1 MTYPVQRT
9 PRGERNDIDHSHS
22 RALPAPLGPEHVE
35 ARPRSS
41 MTKKIVLALLGL
53 VVIALVVRWTVGREK
68 RSAAAPTEQS
78 AESRAVAAALAP
90 ATTRDVPVYLEGLG
104 NATPLATVT
113 VKSQVDGRLDQI
125 LFQEGQHIKKGD
137 LLAQVDPRP
146 FLIQLHQAEAA
157 LTRDRAQLANAK
169 LNLDRY
175 VKLREQSLVAQQQV
189 DDQRAMADQNEASVK
204 ADEAQIE
211 NAKLQLDYARIRSP
225 IDGVTGVRL
234 VDQGNIV
241 HAADTIGIV
250 VVTQLDPMTVLFTL
264 PQDDLDRVAKAM
276 STAKVPVDAYSRD
289 GATKLSTGEL
299 LVIDNQ
305 VNQATATVRLKAAFP
320 NPDNALWPNEF
331 VKVRLLIETQRG
343 VTVVPAAAVQRGPQG
358 TFLYVVGADQTAAVR
373 PIEVGTVDSQVA
385 IVTKGVSP
393 GEQVVVEGQS
403 QLRPGSKVQARP
415 PQGGAPAGAP
425 ASSGGPG
432 GKKRRPAGEGAPS
445 TTSSP

>member
-1 MTYPVQRT
+1 MTQPVQRT

-125 LFQEGQHIKKGD
+125 LFQEGQHVKKGD

-175 VKLREQSLVAQQQV
+175 VKLREQSLIAQQQV

-241 HAADTIGIV
+241 HAADTTGIV
-250 VVTQLDPMTVLFTL
+250 VVTRLDPMTVLFTL

-358 TFLYVVGADQTAAVR
+358 TFLYVVGADQAAAVR
-373 PIEVGTVDSQVA
+373 PIEVGM
-385 IVTKGVSP
+385 
-393 GEQVVVEGQS
+393 
-403 QLRPGSKVQARP
+403 
-415 PQGGAPAGAP
+415 
-425 ASSGGPG
+425 
-432 GKKRRPAGEGAPS
+432 
-445 TTSSP
+445 